1 MKKTIIRLIALVF
14 VVCFAFSLASCFE
27 PKPLIKDLE
36 KAAENL
42 EDEDYMVRYTDDE
55 DELSVGQVEK
65 LTAYKYGD
73 DYDDYET
80 LTVIVFEDTKSAKL
94 YYEAEKLDFDRELES
109 YEIELKKYE
118 HLLNKYEDDLDSD
131 AIEEIEDEIKELE
144 KAIEEYKDT
153 YVVGRSGK
161 TVWAGTKDAIEDSKG

>member
-14 VVCFAFSLASCFE
+14 VVCFAFSLASCFA

-94 YYEAEKLDFDRELES
+94 YYD
-109 YEIELKKYE
+109 ELKTRLDYQKEYMELYIESLE
-118 HLLNKYEDDLDSD
+118 HQLKKYEDDLDSD
-131 AIEEIEDEIKELE
+131 EINEIEDTIKELNKALE
-144 KAIEEYKDT
+144 KVEDEY
-153 YVVGRSGK
+153 VIGRSGK